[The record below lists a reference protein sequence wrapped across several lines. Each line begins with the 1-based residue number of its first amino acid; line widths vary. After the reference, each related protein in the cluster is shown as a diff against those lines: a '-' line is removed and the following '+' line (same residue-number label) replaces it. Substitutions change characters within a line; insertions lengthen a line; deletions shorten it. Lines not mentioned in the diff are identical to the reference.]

1 MEICPAEP
9 RRCKNELPNGEG
21 NSMESAQAHPLG
33 VRPADRP
40 HPAEQKTSPQ
50 ERTFT
55 REDLRKDTY
64 VREEKPS
71 PESEPPAERERY

>member
-1 MEICPAEP
+1 
-9 RRCKNELPNGEG
+9 
-21 NSMESAQAHPLG
+21 MESAQAHPLS

-40 HPAEQKTSPQ
+40 PAEQKTSPQ

-64 VREEKPS
+64 VREEKS
-71 PESEPPAERERY
+71 APESEAPAKRER